1 MPFRLEAHEQP
12 LLKIFSSDFD
22 FSIPLYQRPY
32 AWTVEEA
39 GTLLTDLLDNM
50 GMDSSS
56 VDDTNP
62 YFLGSIVL
70 VKGET
75 PPSDVVDGQQRLAT
89 LTTLLSVLR
98 HFVGVDEAEGLTALL
113 YEKANPILGTQ
124 NRYRLTLRQQD
135 ADFFRTYIQSFDGI
149 GKLKGLKA
157 VTLTDSQRNLRDNAL
172 LYWKTLNDL
181 RDDKRTRLAQ
191 FVARRCYL
199 VVVATPD
206 FGSAY
211 KIFTVLNSRG
221 LDLSPSDI
229 LKAKVIGGIPS
240 ENQKSFSQKWEDL
253 EDDLGRE
260 GFQELFAHIR
270 MNYRRTKLKETI
282 VEEYEKHILPR
293 TKPASFV
300 DSVLLPFGD
309 AYQVVKKVS
318 YQSAHR
324 PEEVND
330 LLRWLNKIDNV
341 DWIPPALFYLNQHDK
356 DSDDLVQFFKDL
368 ERLAAGQMILRSNVN
383 ERINRYAELLT
394 AIEKDKDLYA
404 GDSPLQ
410 LTPNEKKDVM
420 TTLDGNLY
428 LQAKIRQFVLL
439 RLDSTLAKGEAIYN
453 YSTITV
459 EHVLPQTPQPG
470 SIWMKWFPTEQ
481 LRETWTHRIG
491 NLVLL
496 SRPKNSEAQNF
507 DFDVKKQK
515 YFTSAKG
522 VANFAL
528 TTQVLAETEW
538 TPEVVDKRQ
547 KAALVHM
554 KHLWRL
560 S

>member
-50 GMDSSS
+50 GADSTS
-56 VDDTNP
+56 VDETNP

-135 ADFFRTYIQSFDGI
+135 AAFFQTYIQSFEGV

-157 VTLTDSQRNLRDNAL
+157 ITLTDSQRNLRDNAL

-240 ENQKSFSQKWEDL
+240 DSQKAFSQKWEDL

-270 MNYRRTKLKETI
+270 MIYRRTKLKETI

-293 TKPASFV
+293 MNAASFV

-309 AYQVVKKVS
+309 AYQVVKNAS

-324 PEEVND
+324 PEEVNE
-330 LLRWLNKIDNV
+330 LLRWLNRIDNV
-341 DWIPPALFYLNQHDK
+341 DWIPPALFYLNQHDNE
-356 DSDDLVQFFKDL
+356 SADLVQFFRDL
-368 ERLAAGQMILRSNVN
+368 ERLAAGQMMLRSNVN

-394 AIEKDKDLYA
+394 AIEKDTDLYA
-404 GDSPLQ
+404 DDSPLQ
-410 LTPNEKKDVM
+410 LTPTEKQDII

-428 LQAKIRQFVLL
+428 LQSKIRQFVLL
-439 RLDSTLAKGEAIYN
+439 RLDSALAKGQAVYN

-459 EHVLPQTPQPG
+459 EHVLPQTPQPNSG
-470 SIWMKWFPTEQ
+470 WMKWFPTEQ
-481 LRETWTHRIG
+481 LREMWVHRIG

-515 YFTSAKG
+515 YFTSARG

-528 TTQVLAETEW
+528 TTQVLAEKEW
-538 TPEVVDKRQ
+538 TAEVVDKRQ
-547 KAALVHM
+547 KAALAHL

>member
-12 LLKIFSSDFD
+12 LLKVFSSDFD

-39 GTLLTDLLDNM
+39 GTLLADLLDNM
-50 GMDSSS
+50 GAEGTS
-56 VDDTNP
+56 VDETNP

-70 VKGET
+70 VKGDT
-75 PPSDVVDGQQRLAT
+75 PHSEVVDGQQRLTT
-89 LTTLLSVLR
+89 LTILLSVLR
-98 HFVGVDEAEGLTALL
+98 HFVSQDEAEGLTALL

-124 NRYRLTLRQQD
+124 NRYRLTLRRQD
-135 ADFFRTYIQSFDGI
+135 ADFFRTYVQNLDGI
-149 GKLKGLKA
+149 EVLNGLK
-157 VTLTDSQRNLRDNAL
+157 VTALTDSQRNLRDNGL
-172 LYWKTLNDL
+172 LYEGGLNEL
-181 RDDKRTRLAQ
+181 PHAKRTRLAQ

-229 LKAKVIGGIPS
+229 LKAKVIGGIPLDKQKTFS
-240 ENQKSFSQKWEDL
+240 EKWEDL
-253 EDDLGRE
+253 EDELGRE
-260 GFQELFAHIR
+260 RFQELFAHIR
-270 MNYRRTKLKETI
+270 MIYRKTKLKETL
-282 VEEYEKHILPR
+282 VEEYERYILPSM
-293 TKPASFV
+293 KPASFV
-300 DSVLLPFGD
+300 DTVLLPFGD
-309 AYQVVKKVS
+309 AYQVVKNAS
-318 YQSAHR
+318 YQSVHR
-324 PEEVND
+324 AEEVNE
-330 LLRWLNKIDNV
+330 LLGWLDRIDNV
-341 DWIPPALFYLNQHDK
+341 DWIPPAVSNLDRHNNDP
-356 DSDDLVQFFKDL
+356 DSLVRFFKDL
-368 ERLAAGQMILRSNVN
+368 ERLSAGQMILRNNVN
-383 ERINRYAELLT
+383 ERINRYAELLS
-394 AIEKDKDLYA
+394 AIEQKKDLYA
-404 GDSPLQ
+404 DDSPLQ
-410 LTPNEKKDVM
+410 LNPTEKKDIV
-420 TTLDGNLY
+420 TTLDGDLY

-439 RLDSTLAKGEAIYN
+439 RLDAALARGEAIYN

-470 SIWMKWFPTEQ
+470 SIWMEWFPTEQ

-491 NLVLL
+491 NMVLL

-515 YFTSAKG
+515 YFTSARG

-528 TTQVLAETEW
+528 TTQVLTEKEW
-538 TPEVVDKRQ
+538 TPDVVERRQ
-547 KAALVHM
+547 KEAIS
-554 KHLWRL
+554 HLKRVWRL